1 MGDHVHQRWRV
12 GDGGGRSATTFFVHL
27 YHCCLARHVHPTSGM
42 SLTDEQLEAQVLGL
56 SEVQQPRRRRVALV
70 AVVALAVLIC
80 AAMLWT
86 HTVARTTGP
95 TAPAAAAAAPAT
107 AAPTPSSPTAA
118 APTPPSPTAAPP
130 TPPPLL
136 SAPWPGV
143 PDGSGRAPGSESAL
157 HSTSIL
163 SVEFERGV
171 TPGAGDGLTIVDRA
185 GATVRRLEGTQLN
198 VAEVRLPGATG
209 AQWLAQATRS
219 GGGASFYTEG
229 PVANG
234 STLRFTAR
242 SVSID
247 P

>member
-1 MGDHVHQRWRV
+1 
-12 GDGGGRSATTFFVHL
+12 
-27 YHCCLARHVHPTSGM
+27 M

-107 AAPTPSSPTAA
+107 AAPTPSSPTAAAPTPPSPTAAAPTPPSPTAA